1 MTHDYSILIM
11 KVTAGQQ
18 GEGRSSNSE
27 LWKFKTERGVWRA
40 MPPWSHEL
48 GASYTKSCF
57 SDELFPPE
65 IFRRVFEK
73 VGKNVVL
80 QSDPPEK
87 NWWKFSVG
95 LCVNKV
101 YYTKSDG
108 KFPAIDPLE
117 IRWSPASHSHSHSHT
132 HSHSRSLSL
141 TSFSS
146 HSLSFSVIVC
156 TPSISHAQVT
166 HSGSMVDG
174 QENLSALLAEELY

>member
-1 MTHDYSILIM
+1 MYFNHLTTLPSFDGSGTVL
-11 KVTAGQQ
+11 
-18 GEGRSSNSE
+18 
-27 LWKFKTERGVWRA
+27 
-40 MPPWSHEL
+40 L

-65 IFRRVFEK
+65 IFRRVLEK

-117 IRWSPASHSHSHSHT
+117 IRWSPARHSHSHSHT